1 MKKTTALLLL
11 MVASLS
17 LPVSAQPIV
26 APPASQIDLQ
36 ADASVR
42 TITVNRANGL
52 VDAVTR
58 AQTMLQADEV
68 KEVVIHITTCE
79 AQQLPHFIIARG
91 KITIVGCNDVPAGID
106 AKLGIQ
112 RTMLTPPANG
122 LVDINTPV
130 EFRGVEINNVR
141 GQLFHVAD
149 GLTIANSVFN
159 GIPSMFGTPLLF
171 EVDLSERV
179 QQNVV
184 VIRDSRISGLK
195 PV

>member
-58 AQTMLQADEV
+58 AQTMLQADEL
-68 KEVVIHITTCE
+68 H
-79 AQQLPHFIIARG
+79 RW
-91 KITIVGCNDVPAGID
+91 
-106 AKLGIQ
+106 
-112 RTMLTPPANG
+112 
-122 LVDINTPV
+122 
-130 EFRGVEINNVR
+130 
-141 GQLFHVAD
+141 
-149 GLTIANSVFN
+149 
-159 GIPSMFGTPLLF
+159 
-171 EVDLSERV
+171 
-179 QQNVV
+179 
-184 VIRDSRISGLK
+184 
-195 PV
+195 